1 MHLLFCCQMVTLLKN
16 KQTEFERFKSEY
28 VKNSIQMYFFSIMEG
43 NGKVFVSRKQFSLFL
58 LQVRQFMTGIRNY
71 LVKHG
76 EGELED
82 LIEHERSRLRQD
94 EILNI
99 DNIIERSLHICVLHP
114 LKLHIYNLFVTEYTR
129 LEPLVSHCN
138 GRKSYNT

>member
-1 MHLLFCCQMVTLLKN
+1 MGKFLLV
-16 KQTEFERFKSEY
+16 E
-28 VKNSIQMYFFSIMEG
+28 NSFHYFFSTI
-43 NGKVFVSRKQFSLFL
+43 K
-58 LQVRQFMTGIRNY
+58 VRQFMTGIRNY